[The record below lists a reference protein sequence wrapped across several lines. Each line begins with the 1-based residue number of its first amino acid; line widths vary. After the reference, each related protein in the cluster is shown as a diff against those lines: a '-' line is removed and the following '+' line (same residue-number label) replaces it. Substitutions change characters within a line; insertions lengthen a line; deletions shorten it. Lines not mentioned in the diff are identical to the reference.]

1 MAPIRA
7 TVSADSRSTTP
18 TRANSVTGSPD
29 METCATDAAGIC
41 LTHGNDCDD
50 TLLFLTDH

>member
-1 MAPIRA
+1 MQL
-7 TVSADSRSTTP
+7 
-18 TRANSVTGSPD
+18 
-29 METCATDAAGIC
+29 CQTDAAGVC

>member
-1 MAPIRA
+1 
-7 TVSADSRSTTP
+7 
-18 TRANSVTGSPD
+18 
-29 METCATDAAGIC
+29 METCQADAAGIC

>member
-1 MAPIRA
+1 
-7 TVSADSRSTTP
+7 
-18 TRANSVTGSPD
+18 

>member
-1 MAPIRA
+1 MILTEGRPAVEVCIA
-7 TVSADSRSTTP
+7 
-18 TRANSVTGSPD
+18 
-29 METCATDAAGIC
+29 DAAGVC